1 MDNLINSIG
10 NNAGTAYDQIFLVL
24 TFLVSSLVLRQA
36 MIFSGQ
42 NWIKTY
48 SHTVTLLFLPI
59 ITYAITSVI
68 SDNIALSL
76 GMVGALSIVRF
87 RNPVK
92 SPLELVIYFAM
103 ISIGIA
109 GAVSY
114 NWLLLIVVSL
124 VLVLVGSQLINN
136 IFTSYFNI
144 HLFTASFTEGN
155 SLHTLEI
162 RSNNEIEELSNRND
176 LINFIR
182 NDDGSIVY
190 MLANHDKKEIMT
202 LANLLK
208 KNDKV
213 VRIAFNA
220 A

>member
-114 NWLLLIVVSL
+114 NWLLLIVVSP
-124 VLVLVGSQLINN
+124 
-136 IFTSYFNI
+136 
-144 HLFTASFTEGN
+144 
-155 SLHTLEI
+155 
-162 RSNNEIEELSNRND
+162 EL
-176 LINFIR
+176 
-182 NDDGSIVY
+182 
-190 MLANHDKKEIMT
+190 
-202 LANLLK
+202 
-208 KNDKV
+208 
-213 VRIAFNA
+213 
-220 A
+220 